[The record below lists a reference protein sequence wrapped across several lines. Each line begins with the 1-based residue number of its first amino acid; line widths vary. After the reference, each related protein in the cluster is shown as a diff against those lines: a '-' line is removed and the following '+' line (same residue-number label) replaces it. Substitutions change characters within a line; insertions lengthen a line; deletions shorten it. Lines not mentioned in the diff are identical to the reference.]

1 MTARKLS
8 AFIDA
13 LVSGRRPER
22 FSASSEDADVLR
34 MAIAL
39 RAERPG
45 DATPDDEF
53 VSGLYEELKAQ
64 ASSRAEPGFQPARM
78 TGSGARPTRM
88 SRGRFAIAAVAAGVV
103 LVAGTTSATEAFNHA
118 RTAPIAV
125 PAAHGVGLLTG
136 TFESADHRV
145 VGQIV
150 AYPSHPSWVYM
161 NVDVANYNGRV
172 VCMLQ
177 SDNGSTV
184 AAGTFELH
192 GGVGEFSRTIRGDVD
207 QLRGAR
213 LVSPTGSVLGSATF
227 A

>member
-1 MTARKLS
+1 MTGRKLS

-13 LVSGRRPER
+13 LVAGRRPGR
-22 FSASSEDADVLR
+22 FSPTPDDVDVLR
-34 MAIAL
+34 MAISL

-53 VSGLYEELKAQ
+53 VSALFEELKAQ
-64 ASSRAEPGFQPARM
+64 ASSRAEPGFQPLRI
-78 TGSGARPTRM
+78 TGSGARPTRIN
-88 SRGRFAIAAVAAGVV
+88 RGRFAIAAVAAGLV

-118 RTAPIAV
+118 RTAPVAV
-125 PAAHGVGLLTG
+125 PAAHGAGLLTG

-150 AYPSHPSWVYM
+150 AYPRHPSWVYM
-161 NVDVANYNGRV
+161 NVDVANYNGKV

-192 GGVGEFSRTIRGDVD
+192 AGVGEFSRAIRGDVD

-213 LVSPTGSVLGSATF
+213 LVTPTGSVIGSATF

>member
-1 MTARKLS
+1 MTGRKLS

-13 LVSGRRPER
+13 IVSGRRPAR
-22 FSASSEDADVLR
+22 FSATPDDVEVLR

-39 RAERPG
+39 SAERPG
-45 DATPDDEF
+45 GAKPDEQF

-64 ASSRAEPGFQPARM
+64 ASARADPGFHPIRM
-78 TGSGARPTRM
+78 TGSVARPIRM
-88 SRGRFAIAAVAAGVV
+88 SRGRFAIAAVAAGLV
-103 LVAGTTSATEAFNHA
+103 LVAGTASTTEAFNHG
-118 RTAPIAV
+118 TAAPTAV
-125 PAAHGVGLLTG
+125 PAPHGKVLLTG

-150 AYPSHPSWVYM
+150 AYPSRPSWVYM
-161 NVDVANYNGRV
+161 NVDVAHYSGRL

-184 AAGTFELH
+184 AVGTFAVRD
-192 GGVGEFSRTIRGDVD
+192 GIGEFSRAIPTEVGR
-207 QLRGAR
+207 LRGAR
-213 LVSPTGSVLGSATF
+213 LLTPTGSVIGSATF

>member
-22 FSASSEDADVLR
+22 FSATPEDADVLR

-64 ASSRAEPGFQPARM
+64 ASSRAEPGFQPVKM
-78 TGSGARPTRM
+78 IGSGARPTRM
-88 SRGRFAIAAVAAGVV
+88 RRGRFAIAAIAAGVV

-118 RTAPIAV
+118 RTAPVAV
-125 PAAHGVGLLTG
+125 PAPHGEALLTG
-136 TFESADHRV
+136 TFESADHHV

-177 SDNGSTV
+177 SDSGTTV
-184 AAGTFELH
+184 AAGTFEVR
-192 GGVGEFSRTIRGDVD
+192 GGVGEFSRAIPGGLGR
-207 QLRGAR
+207 LRGAR
-213 LVSPTGSVLGSATF
+213 LVTPTGSVIGSAVF